1 MASADTESWEEL
13 RGRLEAVQAQ
23 LQRNARRLVGTRE
36 LIRTKEESAVDT
48 RHLLSTSLLARM
60 RARLDSMPV
69 IEQAKGILMVRAGC
83 SAEEAF
89 EVLRKASQR
98 SNTPVRV
105 LAQQI
110 VDEASS
116 RRRRRVADGVSRRV
130 LPRAR

>member
-36 LIRTKEESAVDT
+36 LIRVKEETALDT
-48 RHLLSTSLLARM
+48 RQLLSSSLLARM
-60 RARLDSMPV
+60 RARLESMPV
-69 IEQAKGILMVRAGC
+69 IEQAKGILMVRSGC

-116 RRRRRVADGVSRRV
+116 RHRRRAANGFSRR
-130 LPRAR
+130 PPPAR